1 MSLTHALIAEMKQE
15 ASSTKKMLAQIP
27 TDKMNWTP
35 HPKSMEMK
43 KLATHIAGLASWPG
57 IVAKTSELDL
67 ATMSPAPEINTAT
80 DLVQY
85 LEQNV
90 QSSIEALFQASDESL
105 NENWV
110 LKKGDHIILEMPRKV
125 AIRSMSLNHLYHH
138 RAQLGVYLRLLDVP
152 IPGMYGPSAD
162 DLAH

>member
-80 DLVQY
+80 DLFQY
-85 LEQNV
+85 L
-90 QSSIEALFQASDESL
+90 
-105 NENWV
+105 NWV